1 MSFLGPTALK
11 QINSAIQQG
20 RGAAASVLG
29 QTYNVFRLG
38 ATTTNSVVFGT
49 PAISGFQAR
58 IRRTTAKVAVENA
71 FFELLVY
78 TALCNNAPLELQDV
92 LVETGYQ
99 NDGGVYTF
107 AQARP
112 TRETL
117 WVRTE
122 LNCAITRPTPEGG
135 AAAQMP
141 ASGAIL
147 ASGYGGI
154 PKANEDIL
162 TLTDGFYGFAAS
174 GTPASVYCGL
184 QPLNRVKDGNS
195 LGTPTDLYREHFLC
209 YIPNL
214 PGVLLSELDRIN
226 APTMDRY
233 EVVLVYSS
241 DLTGL
246 SGNICIVEKLGV

>member
-1 MSFLGPTALK
+1 MSLGTTAIA
-11 QINSAIQQG
+11 QIDSAIQQG

-29 QTYNVFRLG
+29 QTYNVYRNSP
-38 ATTTNSVVFGT
+38 TTSNAIVQFSSQV
-49 PAISGFQAR
+49 ISGFQAR

-71 FFELLVY
+71 FFDLLVFE
-78 TALCNNAPLELQDV
+78 AICNNTTLELQDV
-92 LVETGYQ
+92 LVETGYE
-99 NDGGVYTF
+99 NDGGIYTF

-122 LNCAITRPTPEGG
+122 LNCSITRPTPEGG

-141 ASGAIL
+141 ASGAL
-147 ASGYGGI
+147 AAPGYGGI
-154 PKANEDIL
+154 PKGNEDIL
-162 TLTDGFYGFAAS
+162 TLTNGFYAFAVS
-174 GTPASVYCGL
+174 GTPASVQCGL

-195 LGTPTDLYREHFLC
+195 LGTPTDLYREHFLA
-209 YIPNL
+209 YVPNL
-214 PGVLLSELDRIN
+214 PGVLLGELDRLN
-226 APTMDRY
+226 MPTMDRY